1 MERKLLFLLLFCIA
15 TIVNAKSEPII
26 TLNVEPDGSER
37 TLEFEVSTPNTKL
50 FIDWGDG
57 TLIETDVIQ
66 MPDPYANATVVVG
79 IPKGEGLIKIYG
91 ENIVYFGCTS
101 KVGEA
106 QVTAVDLT
114 KATELTELY
123 VNTNKLST
131 LDISKNRKLQK
142 LYCYS
147 NPLKSINLSENIAL
161 TYINCNDIETESLDI
176 SKCIDLETIY
186 CNNNKLKALDI
197 SKNTKLKSLYCLN
210 NQLKSINFSNNANL
224 DYISVNN
231 NLLTSIDVTPCT
243 ALRYLYCMGNQISE
257 IKVGNIGK
265 TLNCSKNKLTFAT
278 LPATA
283 MGSYTYAPQ
292 EVLSIAEEIAIN
304 KELDLSAQNN
314 IKGIT
319 DKEQKTAY
327 TWKTADNEKI
337 LEAGKDYTENN
348 GKFTFLTLQPQPVY
362 CEMTSDAFPKFSS
375 VNVFKTTPI
384 TISNAIVKEPI
395 ITLNVEVNGMERT
408 LDFEVSTPDTKLS
421 IDWGD
426 GVLVETDVI
435 QMPDPYANATG
446 VIGIPKGEGLI
457 KIYGEN
463 IVYFGC
469 VSKVDEA
476 QVTAIDLTKA
486 TDLTELYVNTNKLS
500 ILDISKNTKLQKLYC
515 HTNPLKFIDLS
526 QNVTL
531 TYLNC
536 NEIEAEN
543 LDISKCTALET
554 LYCNNNQLKALNIS
568 QNIKLKNLYCVNN
581 QLESID
587 FSNNINLDYISVNN
601 NLLTS
606 IDVTPCTAL
615 RYLLCMGNQI
625 AEIKAGIIGKTL
637 NCSKNKLTFET
648 LPATAISGYTY
659 APQEALII
667 AEEITTNKELD
678 LSAQNNIKGITDKEQ
693 NTVYTWKTTDNEK
706 ILEVG
711 KDYTENDG
719 KFTFLTPQIQ
729 PVYCEMRSD
738 AFPKFSGVNV
748 FKTTPITIQKGTGV
762 QNNSQDDIIVTAQMG
777 KVYIGGL
784 QIADNI
790 QIYTIIGEKVIE
802 TKANNDAMTFE
813 LAGNNYIILIN
824 GKAHKV
830 VVL

>member
-1 MERKLLFLLLFCIA
+1 
-15 TIVNAKSEPII
+15 
-26 TLNVEPDGSER
+26 
-37 TLEFEVSTPNTKL
+37 
-50 FIDWGDG
+50 
-57 TLIETDVIQ
+57 

-625 AEIKAGIIGKTL
+625 AEIKAGSIGKTL

-729 PVYCEMRSD
+729 PVYCEMTSD

>member
-1 MERKLLFLLLFCIA
+1 M
-15 TIVNAKSEPII
+15 
-26 TLNVEPDGSER
+26 
-37 TLEFEVSTPNTKL
+37 
-50 FIDWGDG
+50 
-57 TLIETDVIQ
+57 
-66 MPDPYANATVVVG
+66 
-79 IPKGEGLIKIYG
+79 
-91 ENIVYFGCTS
+91 
-101 KVGEA
+101 
-106 QVTAVDLT
+106 
-114 KATELTELY
+114 
-123 VNTNKLST
+123 
-131 LDISKNRKLQK
+131 QK

-319 DKEQKTAY
+319 DKEQKTVY

-729 PVYCEMRSD
+729 PVYCEMTSD

>member
-319 DKEQKTAY
+319 DKEQKLH
-327 TWKTADNEKI
+327 I
-337 LEAGKDYTENN
+337 PGK
-348 GKFTFLTLQPQPVY
+348 L
-362 CEMTSDAFPKFSS
+362 
-375 VNVFKTTPI
+375 
-384 TISNAIVKEPI
+384 
-395 ITLNVEVNGMERT
+395 
-408 LDFEVSTPDTKLS
+408 
-421 IDWGD
+421 
-426 GVLVETDVI
+426 
-435 QMPDPYANATG
+435 
-446 VIGIPKGEGLI
+446 LI
-457 KIYGEN
+457 MKK
-463 IVYFGC
+463 
-469 VSKVDEA
+469 S
-476 QVTAIDLTKA
+476 
-486 TDLTELYVNTNKLS
+486 
-500 ILDISKNTKLQKLYC
+500 
-515 HTNPLKFIDLS
+515 
-526 QNVTL
+526 
-531 TYLNC
+531 
-536 NEIEAEN
+536 
-543 LDISKCTALET
+543 
-554 LYCNNNQLKALNIS
+554 
-568 QNIKLKNLYCVNN
+568 
-581 QLESID
+581 
-587 FSNNINLDYISVNN
+587 
-601 NLLTS
+601 
-606 IDVTPCTAL
+606 
-615 RYLLCMGNQI
+615 
-625 AEIKAGIIGKTL
+625 
-637 NCSKNKLTFET
+637 
-648 LPATAISGYTY
+648 
-659 APQEALII
+659 
-667 AEEITTNKELD
+667 
-678 LSAQNNIKGITDKEQ
+678 
-693 NTVYTWKTTDNEK
+693 
-706 ILEVG
+706 
-711 KDYTENDG
+711 
-719 KFTFLTPQIQ
+719 
-729 PVYCEMRSD
+729 
-738 AFPKFSGVNV
+738 
-748 FKTTPITIQKGTGV
+748 
-762 QNNSQDDIIVTAQMG
+762 
-777 KVYIGGL
+777 
-784 QIADNI
+784 
-790 QIYTIIGEKVIE
+790 
-802 TKANNDAMTFE
+802 
-813 LAGNNYIILIN
+813 
-824 GKAHKV
+824 
-830 VVL
+830 